1 MKKSILFL
9 SIPLLAAIMVF
20 SSFVIRQEHE
30 RVKGNGDIKQEKRP
44 ASAFK
49 DIGTSGEFKV
59 YIQQGNTHSI
69 EIEAESNLLPYIVT
83 EIDGKELEIKVKK
96 GYSIKPTKPVNVY
109 VTMEQINE
117 LAASGSGGFYSKGK
131 LKADELEI
139 SVSGAADTD
148 LDLDAKNVKVAVS
161 GAGNVKLKGSS
172 TAAHYSISGKADIA
186 AFDLQSDDVHIG
198 ISGSANASVN
208 AAKKLEVGVSGMGNV
223 KYKGNPAISQS
234 VSGMGRISKE
244 G

>member
-20 SSFVIRQEHE
+20 SSFVWQEHE
-30 RVKGNGDIKQEKRP
+30 RVKGNGDVKQEKRP

-109 VTMEQINE
+109 VTMEQI
-117 LAASGSGGFYSKGK
+117 S
-131 LKADELEI
+131 
-139 SVSGAADTD
+139 
-148 LDLDAKNVKVAVS
+148 
-161 GAGNVKLKGSS
+161 
-172 TAAHYSISGKADIA
+172 
-186 AFDLQSDDVHIG
+186 
-198 ISGSANASVN
+198 
-208 AAKKLEVGVSGMGNV
+208 
-223 KYKGNPAISQS
+223 
-234 VSGMGRISKE
+234 
-244 G
+244 